1 MTFLAVHR
9 RKVAVTYG
17 GRSRRRPQSASWSEL
32 AVHSQ
37 EEEERSAGQSDI
49 LDKSQSSHG
58 DEVVDPFAFVVE
70 DEADEDSET
79 DGEDALQL
87 SQKSAIKTQRRQT
100 PTLRRMPSPPRPKAE
115 SSRTRNSQK
124 DADSAGGKAI
134 FGGPIS
140 SPKLKRRGSTGETGK
155 RHHVAVSIEAS
166 SEREIPKA
174 GTSDITN
181 VPRTSAFDNSCFDSP
196 SKQRLVDTSIKGE
209 GKGLCN
215 TGDMDLFDFVSDN
228 ETPSV
233 ARVGVRSVTAKRK
246 LCENAPL
253 SPTQKRANQA
263 TSLKC
268 NHRSD
273 AAMGNTNAGDVATTS
288 TSSPST
294 PTRGRIF
301 RMKSADGTSPS
312 DATRLYGSASSDPAI
327 TILERPSQTTTMDV
341 DGPLSPTRVTS
352 NAECFGSLSVAPV
365 RSKTVLDDLDEILS
379 AVGSCTNSTLRQQR
393 EPVATQDTV
402 MDAATSAASPR
413 ARNRIG
419 RMKSAGGG
427 SDDPFSERMD
437 LFGRH
442 LQRCSSQDRDEW
454 TKAHRTGTS
463 KVDTP
468 VQSNTDSA
476 GMTRVDD
483 TFLMNSEV
491 ELVEVDAFFASDKS
505 TAPPQQSGRS
515 SATPV
520 VNPSSSSSVVEPPT
534 PLVRHAVGI
543 TYARTRSYLETHE
556 DVYAPKYISESQR
569 RKDEGLESSSDEE
582 DQDRREVK
590 SIHELRE
597 AGEAKRFADHMEYTL
612 DGFREDQPLGVRR
625 SSALELAKKVLSG
638 KFTLK
643 MRALGFIS
651 RFYELV
657 HLVQDPLLVAMISFI
672 MCALLQDRRN
682 LEQLVGEKDLVDFMA
697 RAMQL
702 TPDPLIGMPRSK
714 YEKRLVSEI
723 KHIIE
728 ASDFLNCYGD
738 EVTTR
743 YIALYC
749 LSAIASFRPRTMRLV
764 QQRLRATGA
773 LDIVLRTLHTGVA
786 TMNQALSDVTH
797 QQTQGRMAS
806 LVSKYQPDSAI
817 MHINLL
823 CLSILEFST
832 LVCRENLA
840 YIVEMEGCVDNLMQ
854 IVAWSSAI
862 ARSCEDFCYPGSRIL
877 AATFSVLVNLTN
889 DHEGCSD
896 LIGEGEWLS
905 AAVRCAIV
913 PNPLLIGKEVESD
926 SRSPVHSNGTEERS
940 NKLLHVNEEPHDDE
954 SKAEGEERAKLTNFD
969 IMLLGVAFMIN
980 VVERNARN
988 QDRMRSLE
996 LSLQCPG
1003 DECVC
1008 TCQCADRQSAVAC
1021 VADAVNE
1028 RLDAESQVNII
1039 IVWSRL
1045 NFPPNGDELRH
1056 AKQATHEILTAQLT
1070 MLLGLLIK
1078 AHPSNRSLALT
1089 HMKKHD
1095 GSFEAAIALLE
1106 NFAGWYDAMLTASE
1120 NSVEGAGVDI
1130 EMYGAREAGR
1140 AVKEIVEVFKGQR
1153 L

>member
-1 MTFLAVHR
+1 MTSLAVHR

-32 AVHSQ
+32 ELHSQ

-49 LDKSQSSHG
+49 GDKSQLSHS
-58 DEVVDPFAFVVE
+58 DEAVDPFAFVVE
-70 DEADEDSET
+70 DEADEDIET
-79 DGEDALQL
+79 DGEDTVQL
-87 SQKSAIKTQRRQT
+87 SQKSAIKTQRRQASAM
-100 PTLRRMPSPPRPKAE
+100 RRMPSPPRSKVE
-115 SSRTRNSQK
+115 SSRTRNTQK
-124 DADSAGGKAI
+124 DADRAAGKAI
-134 FGGPIS
+134 LGGSVS
-140 SPKLKRRGSTGETGK
+140 SPKLKRRGSTGETGT
-155 RHHVAVSIEAS
+155 RQPFAGSIEAN

-174 GTSDITN
+174 GTSDIAS
-181 VPRTSAFDNSCFDSP
+181 VPRTSAFDARSLDSP
-196 SKQRLVDTSIKGE
+196 LKQRLVDTPINAE

-215 TGDMDLFDFVSDN
+215 TDDVGLFDFVSDN
-228 ETPSV
+228 ETPSP
-233 ARVGVRSVTAKRK
+233 ARVVRSVMAKRK
-246 LCENAPL
+246 LCENAPV

-263 TSLKC
+263 TSLKGR
-268 NHRSD
+268 NRSD
-273 AAMGNTNAGDVATTS
+273 AAMWNTNPGDVATTI
-288 TSSPST
+288 SSPST

-312 DATRLYGSASSDPAI
+312 DAIRTFGSTSSDTAI
-327 TILERPSQTTTMDV
+327 TILERPAQSTTMDV
-341 DGPLSPTRVTS
+341 DDPPSPTRVTS
-352 NAECFGSLSVAPV
+352 KAECFGSLRVAPV

-379 AVGSCTNSTLRQQR
+379 AVGSCTNSTLRHQR
-393 EPVATQDTV
+393 EAVATQSTV
-402 MDAATSAASPR
+402 MDAATSTASPR

-437 LFGRH
+437 LFGQN
-442 LQRCSSQDRDEW
+442 LQRCSSQDGDERM
-454 TKAHRTGTS
+454 KALRTGTS
-463 KVDTP
+463 KDDTP
-468 VQSNTDSA
+468 VQSNTDSTA
-476 GMTRVDD
+476 MTNVDD
-483 TFLMNSEV
+483 TFTMSSEL
-491 ELVEVDAFFASDKS
+491 ELDEVDAFFASDKS
-505 TAPPQQSGRS
+505 TAPLQQSGRS
-515 SATPV
+515 STAPV
-520 VNPSSSSSVVEPPT
+520 INSSSSSSVIEPPT

-569 RKDEGLESSSDEE
+569 RRDEGLESSSDEE

-657 HLVQDPLLVAMISFI
+657 HLVEDPLLVAMISFI

-697 RAMQL
+697 KAMQL
-702 TPDPLIGMPRSK
+702 IPDPLIGTPRSK

-728 ASDFLNCYGD
+728 ASNFLKCYGD
-738 EVTTR
+738 KVTTR
-743 YIALYC
+743 YIALQS
-749 LSAIASFRPRTMRLV
+749 LSAIASFRPRTMPFI

-786 TMNQALSDVTH
+786 AMNQALSDATH
-797 QQTQGRMAS
+797 QRTQGRMAL
-806 LVSKYQPDSAI
+806 LVSKYQPNSSI

-823 CLSILEFST
+823 CLSIVEFST

-840 YIVEMEGCVDNLMQ
+840 YIVETEGCVNDLMQ

-862 ARSCEDFCYPGSRIL
+862 ARSCEEFCYPGSKIL

-896 LIGEGEWLS
+896 LIGEGEWLG
-905 AAVRCAIV
+905 AAARCAIV
-913 PNPLLIGKEVESD
+913 PNPLLTGKEAQSD
-926 SRSPVHSNGTEERS
+926 SQPPVDSNGTQKKSSRPLHLHEES
-940 NKLLHVNEEPHDDE
+940 HDDE
-954 SKAEGEERAKLTNFD
+954 SKADAEEKAKLTNFD

-980 VVERNARN
+980 VVERNTKN
-988 QDRMRSLE
+988 QDRIRSLE

-1003 DECVC
+1003 DECLC
-1008 TCQCADRQSAVAC
+1008 TCQCADRQSTVAC
-1021 VADAVNE
+1021 VADVVNE
-1028 RLDAESQVNII
+1028 RLEAES
-1039 IVWSRL
+1039 
-1045 NFPPNGDELRH
+1045 E
-1056 AKQATHEILTAQLT
+1056 QATHEILTAQLT

-1095 GSFEAAIALLE
+1095 QSFETAIALLE

-1140 AVKEIVEVFKGQR
+1140 AVKEIVEVFKGQK